1 MGFIMITIVYDEA
14 FINIINNDNM
24 NILYYILYII
34 IIIWSAILGL
44 FIGYLLNPVVL
55 WFWKPNGYR
64 AWLGKYNLN
73 NFSINGPSKYII
85 LILLFIVCF
94 IVCFILYSIYFSD
107 PIHCAGPESENSINN
122 NGTIE
127 GHLHVQDL
135 SVNVSDR
142 GLIAATSNVGLG
154 VTITGGMTALYKAST
169 GLPPRSRIATTLV
182 GGLAGGL
189 IYSGISTNNRYRTLE
204 HLENVKNKT
213 TLNIEN
219 VKDADSSSSSSS
231 VANSMSSLDELVGDS
246 SPLADL
252 LYNIHMISY
261 VELILFLHLA
271 FIIICK
277 LYISPDTILSKLGK
291 IINNKWLLNTLYKI
305 ILNYNKVG
313 NYYILYLIVIILIII
328 IYITI
333 MSYNLYINLD
343 GFVHV
348 INTYY
353 KK

>member
-1 MGFIMITIVYDEA
+1 MGFIVIIIVYDEA

-24 NILYYILYII
+24 IILYYILYII
-34 IIIWSAILGL
+34 LIIWSAILGL

-107 PIHCAGPESENSINN
+107 LIHCAGPESENSINN
-122 NGTIE
+122 NSFIK

-142 GLIAATSNVGLG
+142 GLIAATNNIVLCA
-154 VTITGGMTALYKAST
+154 TIISGMVILYKALAS
-169 GLPPRSRIATTLV
+169 LPPRSRIVTTLV
-182 GGLAGGL
+182 GGLANGL
-189 IYSGISTNNRYRTLE
+189 IYSNLSITNRNGTLSD
-204 HLENVKNKT
+204 LENARNKII
-213 TLNIEN
+213 LNVEN

-231 VANSMSSLDELVGDS
+231 VANSMSSLDELIGDS

-291 IINNKWLLNTLYKI
+291 IVNNKWLLNTLTP
-305 ILNYNKVG
+305 G
-313 NYYILYLIVIILIII
+313 PGVI
-328 IYITI
+328 
-333 MSYNLYINLD
+333 
-343 GFVHV
+343 
-348 INTYY
+348 
-353 KK
+353 